1 MLLICWV
8 HEHHRLF
15 SCLVEVWSGTGF
27 FGLLLSLHLGE
38 NKGCKDSMRRNSGG
52 FVPSYSS
59 CSFLPGKDFSFF
71 PALFISEAV
80 IFTTEKKEKV
90 NARGKSPK
98 SGDYRAAE

>member
-1 MLLICWV
+1 M
-8 HEHHRLF
+8 
-15 SCLVEVWSGTGF
+15 EVCSGTGF
-27 FGLLLSLHLGE
+27 FGLSLSLHLGE
-38 NKGCKDSMRRNSGG
+38 NKGCKDSMRRNSGV

-90 NARGKSPK
+90 NVRGKSPK